1 MVRAYTKPCGKTY
14 EEQHKAAYE
23 LLYAAASFLGL
34 SVGRIEKTEGGKPF
48 FPESPKVFFS
58 IAHTD
63 GMAAVAIGDSPCGI
77 DIEREREISPRI
89 REKYL
94 GNCPADEALLR
105 WTERESYGK
114 YEGSGFFAP
123 APTSEVAFRTFAVG
137 SFTVTVCTPCGEEV
151 VCVSDGQAF
160 LQKSLD

>member
-1 MVRAYTKPCGKTY
+1 MIAAFVKPCGKTY

-34 SVGRIEKTEGGKPF
+34 TVGQIEKTKNGKPYF
-48 FPESPKVFFS
+48 SDTPSVFFS
-58 IAHTD
+58 IAHAS

-77 DIEREREISPRI
+77 DIEGNREVSQRI

-94 GNCPADEALLR
+94 DNAPEDEALLR

-114 YEGSGFFAP
+114 YEGSGFFAEP
-123 APTSEVAFRTFAVG
+123 NYENVTFTTFSVNEY
-137 SFTVTVCTPCGEEV
+137 TVTVCVTKGETVEI
-151 VCVSDGQAF
+151 
-160 LQKSLD
+160 KEI

>member
-1 MVRAYTKPCGKTY
+1 MIAAFYRTCGKTY

-34 SVGRIEKTEGGKPF
+34 TVGRIEKTEEGKPY
-48 FPESPKVFFS
+48 FPDSEGVFFS
-58 IAHTD
+58 IAHAD

-77 DIEREREISPRI
+77 DIEGEREVSKRI

-94 GNCPADEALLR
+94 DDAPESEALLR

-114 YEGSGFFAP
+114 YEGSGFFAEP
-123 APTSEVAFRTFAVG
+123 NYSNVAFKTFFVEG
-137 SFTVTVCTPCGEEV
+137 FTVTVCTNKGETVEI
-151 VCVSDGQAF
+151 
-160 LQKSLD
+160 KEI

>member
-1 MVRAYTKPCGKTY
+1 MIAAFCRPCGKTH

-34 SVGRIEKTEGGKPF
+34 TVVGRVEKNDAGKPY
-48 FPESPKVFFS
+48 FPDTPSIHFS
-58 IAHTD
+58 IAHAN

-77 DIEREREISPRI
+77 DVEGNREVSKRI

-94 GNCPADEALLR
+94 DNAPENEALLR

-114 YEGSGFFAP
+114 YEGSGFFTEP
-123 APTSEVAFRTFAVG
+123 NYENV
-137 SFTVTVCTPCGEEV
+137 SFTTFTLNGFIITVCTNKGETVEI
-151 VCVSDGQAF
+151 
-160 LQKSLD
+160 KEI